1 MNAYRDLAMKSDD
14 VLRVELEE
22 FRRQHRDLDEAIA
35 ALQEK
40 ATSDPLT
47 IKRLKQQKLRLK
59 DLIAYI
65 EDYLSALGARVSVQ
79 SDASGTKANL
89 MATLGPE
96 GDGGIVLS
104 GHTDVVPVADQT
116 WQSDPFTLEER
127 DGRLYGRGT
136 CDMKGFIA
144 AAMAMAEDYAALD
157 LRRPVHFAFTYDEE
171 VGCLGGQ
178 ALVAK
183 MVADG
188 LRPGIAIIGEPTE
201 MRVIEGHKGCRET
214 TTRFRGTGG
223 HGSAPDLG
231 VNAAEYAAR
240 FVTRLLDLRDALK
253 TRAPANS
260 RFDPPWSSL
269 SVGRISGGTAHNVT
283 YSLQLLLLW

>member
-1 MNAYRDLAMKSDD
+1 MMMDKVTLTESLLADLVAFPSISADSN
-14 VLRVELEE
+14 L
-22 FRRQHRDLDEAIA
+22 
-35 ALQEK
+35 
-40 ATSDPLT
+40 
-47 IKRLKQQKLRLK
+47 